1 MGLQQVLRF
10 TALVPLTKSRRVRFF
25 RVCNEFKEFE
35 FHWHQTSILNWCQIS
50 CNYLK
55 REMVIVKTFNV
66 LFSFLKRLY
75 KEYPKSFSFIE
86 LMIYCGIFFFSL
98 WIVPFWFWH
107 EKFLA
112 RLISSAFGLSF
123 FIVSSLI
130 RQDGLKELGIRLDNI
145 YQSGREC
152 VIICFILTF
161 VITFDVI
168 LHFDNFSFDKL
179 FDHSFT
185 HYLISFFKHALLGI
199 SQQFFLQSVVL
210 IRIVQIFRNKSI
222 SLLSTA
228 MLFSLAHSPNIIL
241 MIFTYLFGFIC
252 CILFLRNRNIFALGI
267 MHCIVHMASGMVFSL
282 FLAPGFYYYDFKKSV
297 GPAYRGDTLLIA
309 YIGYKRSNLE
319 ANPSEK
325 IIVPI
330 FVINK
335 STAEWD
341 SKDKKHPVF
350 ISYHILDEKKHML
363 EEDNIRTPFNKIMKP
378 GDSAIVDLI
387 VYAPPKKGKYYLEVD
402 IVKERIA
409 WFSKKGGLKTILIPL
424 SIN

>member
-1 MGLQQVLRF
+1 
-10 TALVPLTKSRRVRFF
+10 
-25 RVCNEFKEFE
+25 
-35 FHWHQTSILNWCQIS
+35 
-50 CNYLK
+50 
-55 REMVIVKTFNV
+55 MVIVKTFNV
-66 LFSFLKRLY
+66 LFSFLERLY

-86 LMIYCGIFFFSL
+86 LTIYCGIFFFSL

-107 EKFLA
+107 EKSLA

-152 VIICFILTF
+152 IIICFILTF
-161 VITFDVI
+161 MIATDLV

-222 SLLSTA
+222 SVLSAAT
-228 MLFSLAHSPNIIL
+228 LFSLAHSPNIIL

-267 MHCIVHMASGMVFSL
+267 MHCIVHVASGMVFSL
-282 FLAPGFYYYDFKKSV
+282 FLAPGFYYYDFNKSV

-309 YIGYKRSNLE
+309 YIGYKGSNLE

-325 IIVPI
+325 ITIPVL
-330 FVINK
+330 VINK
-335 STAEWD
+335 STATWD

-350 ISYHILDEKKHML
+350 ISYHMLDAKGNMVAYE
-363 EEDNIRTPFNKIMKP
+363 NIRTPFNEIIEP
-378 GDSAIVDLI
+378 GGSAIVNLI
-387 VYAPPKKGKYYLEVD
+387 VYAPSKAGEYYVEVD

-409 WFSKKGGLKTILIPL
+409 WFKDKGLRTLLIRL
-424 SIN
+424 STS